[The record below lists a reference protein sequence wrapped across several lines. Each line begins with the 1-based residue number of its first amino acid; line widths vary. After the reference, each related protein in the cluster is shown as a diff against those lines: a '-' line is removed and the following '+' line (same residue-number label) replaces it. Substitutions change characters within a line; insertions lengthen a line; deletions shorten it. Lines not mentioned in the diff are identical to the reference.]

1 MKKSFVLGAASAV
14 ASIGA
19 ASHNLVATQSRVTDT
34 APLPGL
40 GASPPQ
46 TTQPPGLDYI
56 KQGLFKRRIP
66 IPPTTT
72 FLAPDKTCGWIS
84 ASSASPYLCS
94 SGDACGMVLP
104 RLTYRGYVMCFRDNS
119 QVGVDL
125 GYVKCLEYTD
135 YHASTDCGECH
146 SENVVKCVSSDRPYC
161 ITYYFYGGSIA
172 DFRCESTRDR
182 VDKEVETTW
191 AGQTGSR
198 TYETIVM
205 MVDPYFDSTVSESTP
220 KSIIAT
226 SLTTSRSSGSDSSE
240 RDISK
245 TSIDPTVATNRAP
258 YGSSVFGYYRPP
270 DIDMGRDNG
279 GTPIGAIVGGV
290 VGGVAALLAVVLITL
305 FYLRRRKRR
314 TAGTTEAPPSSRPL
328 MQSTSSPEMS
338 MAQNQASSD
347 SNPNDGSESL
357 QTCPAS
363 AQQHQLGV
371 SALPNQPSSPWSNT
385 RVGMMCLDYGVVVPM
400 SGVAAVT
407 IRPRIAAKHLLKPL
421 LAVSLAASLP
431 LVGAGLLIIFFCL
444 RRRKSRTAGTGD
456 GGRSDPLTRYQSRQ
470 PVRLDLSLPR
480 TV

>member
-1 MKKSFVLGAASAV
+1 MKTSFVLGAASAM

-19 ASHNLVATQSRVTDT
+19 ASRNLVATQSRVTDT

-46 TTQPPGLDYI
+46 TTPPPGLDDI
-56 KQGLFKRRIP
+56 KQGLFKRYVS

-72 FLAPDKTCGWIS
+72 FLAPDNTCGWIS
-84 ASSASPYLCS
+84 ARSASPYLCN
-94 SGDACGMVLP
+94 SGDACGIILP
-104 RLTYRGYVMCFRDNS
+104 RLANRGSVMCFH
-119 QVGVDL
+119 GEMHVDAHP
-125 GYVKCLEYTD
+125 GYVKCLDYSN

-161 ITYYFYGGSIA
+161 ITYYFYSGSIE
-172 DFRCESTRDR
+172 DFRCESTRDYIGI
-182 VDKEVETTW
+182 EVETTW

-198 TYETIVM
+198 TYNTIVW
-205 MVDPYFDSTVSESTP
+205 MVDPPFGPTSESTS
-220 KSIIAT
+220 KSIISA
-226 SLTTSRSSGSDSSE
+226 SPKISRSSGGDSSE
-240 RDISK
+240 
-245 TSIDPTVATNRAP
+245 
-258 YGSSVFGYYRPP
+258 
-270 DIDMGRDNG
+270 IDMGRNNR

-290 VGGVAALLAVVLITL
+290 VGGVASLVSVVLITL

-328 MQSTSSPEMS
+328 MQSTASPEMS

-357 QTCPAS
+357 RASSAS
-363 AQQHQLGV
+363 AQQQQLGV
-371 SALPNQPSSPWSNT
+371 SIITVAKYTSWHDVSGGDNLAKDSSKTPVEAI
-385 RVGMMCLDYGVVVPM
+385 VGGVV
-400 SGVAAVT
+400 GVAAA
-407 IRPRIAAKHLLKPL
+407 I
-421 LAVSLAASLP
+421 
-431 LVGAGLLIIFFCL
+431 GAGLLIIFFCL

-456 GGRSDPLTRYQSRQ
+456 GGRSDPHTQYQSRQ

>member
-104 RLTYRGYVMCFRDNS
+104 RLTYRGYVMCFHDES

-205 MVDPYFDSTVSESTP
+205 MVDPYLYSTVFESTP

-258 YGSSVFGYYRPP
+258 YGSSGLGYHRPPP
-270 DIDMGRDNG
+270 DIDMGRNNG

-305 FYLRRRKRR
+305 FYPRRRKRR

-328 MQSTSSPEMS
+328 MQSTASPEMS

-371 SALPNQPSSPWSNT
+371 SIITVVKYTSWHDVLGLWSGGADVGSSGGDNPAKDSSKT
-385 RVGMMCLDYGVVVPM
+385 PLEAIVSGVVG
-400 SGVAAVT
+400 GVAA
-407 IRPRIAAKHLLKPL
+407 I
-421 LAVSLAASLP
+421 
-431 LVGAGLLIIFFCL
+431 GAGLLIIFFCL

-456 GGRSDPLTRYQSRQ
+456 GGRSDPLTRYQSCQ
-470 PVRLDLSLPR
+470 PVRLDFSLPR

>member
-1 MKKSFVLGAASAV
+1 MKTSFVLGAASAM

-19 ASHNLVATQSRVTDT
+19 ASRNLVATQSRVTDA

-46 TTQPPGLDYI
+46 TTPPPGLDDI
-56 KQGLFKRRIP
+56 KQGLFKRYVS

-72 FLAPDKTCGWIS
+72 FLAPDNTCGWIS
-84 ASSASPYLCS
+84 ARSASPYLCN
-94 SGDACGMVLP
+94 SGDACGIILP
-104 RLTYRGYVMCFRDNS
+104 RLANRGSVMCFH
-119 QVGVDL
+119 GEMHVDAHP
-125 GYVKCLEYTD
+125 GYVKCLDYSN

-161 ITYYFYGGSIA
+161 ITYYFYGGSIE
-172 DFRCESTRDR
+172 DFRCESTRDYIGI
-182 VDKEVETTW
+182 EVETTW

-198 TYETIVM
+198 TYNTIVW
-205 MVDPYFDSTVSESTP
+205 MVDPPFGPTSESTS
-220 KSIIAT
+220 KSIISA
-226 SLTTSRSSGSDSSE
+226 SPKTSRSSGGDSSE

-245 TSIDPTVATNRAP
+245 TSIDPTVATSRAP
-258 YGSSVFGYYRPP
+258 SGSSGLDRPP
-270 DIDMGRDNG
+270 EIDMGRNNR
-279 GTPIGAIVGGV
+279 GTPIGAIVGGI
-290 VGGVAALLAVVLITL
+290 VGGVASLVAVVLITF

-328 MQSTSSPEMS
+328 MQSTASPEMS

-357 QTCPAS
+357 RASSAS
-363 AQQHQLGV
+363 AQQQQLGV
-371 SALPNQPSSPWSNT
+371 SIITVDKYTSWHDVLGLSGGDSDVGSSGGDNLAKDSSKPPVEAI
-385 RVGMMCLDYGVVVPM
+385 VGGVVG
-400 SGVAAVT
+400 GVAA
-407 IRPRIAAKHLLKPL
+407 I
-421 LAVSLAASLP
+421 
-431 LVGAGLLIIFFCL
+431 GAGLLIIFLCL

-456 GGRSDPLTRYQSRQ
+456 GGRSDPHTQYQSRQ

>member
-1 MKKSFVLGAASAV
+1 MKTSFVLGAAIAV
-14 ASIGA
+14 VSIGA
-19 ASHNLVATQSRVTDT
+19 ASRNLVATQSRVTDT

-46 TTQPPGLDYI
+46 TTPPPGLDDI
-56 KQGLFKRRIP
+56 EQGLFKYMANP
-66 IPPTTT
+66 GTTT
-72 FLAPDKTCGWIS
+72 FLAPDNTCGWIS
-84 ASSASPYLCS
+84 ARSASPYLCN

-104 RLTYRGYVMCFRDNS
+104 RLADRGSVMCFHGERH
-119 QVGVDL
+119 VRAHP
-125 GYVKCLEYTD
+125 GYVKCLDYSN

-161 ITYYFYGGSIA
+161 NTYYFYGGSIE
-172 DFRCESTRDR
+172 DFRCESTRD
-182 VDKEVETTW
+182 DPINIGIEVETTW

-198 TYETIVM
+198 TYDTYILIS
-205 MVDPYFDSTVSESTP
+205 DPMEYFDSTVSELAP
-220 KSIIAT
+220 KSVIAA
-226 SLTTSRSSGSDSSE
+226 SPTTSRGSGGDSLE

-258 YGSSVFGYYRPP
+258 NGSSGLGWPP
-270 DIDMGRDNG
+270 EIDMGRNNS

-290 VGGVAALLAVVLITL
+290 VGGVASLVAVVLITF

-328 MQSTSSPEMS
+328 MQSTASPEMS

-357 QTCPAS
+357 RAS
-363 AQQHQLGV
+363 SASVQQQQLGV
-371 SALPNQPSSPWSNT
+371 SIITVDKYTSWHDVLGLSGGDSDVGSSGGDNLAKDSSKTPVEAI
-385 RVGMMCLDYGVVVPM
+385 VGGVVG
-400 SGVAAVT
+400 GVAA
-407 IRPRIAAKHLLKPL
+407 I
-421 LAVSLAASLP
+421 
-431 LVGAGLLIIFFCL
+431 GAGLLIIFFCL

-456 GGRSDPLTRYQSRQ
+456 GGRSDPHTQYQSRQ